1 METAPSDTNNGL
13 LFANFNQDFGCFVSV
28 TGRGFRIFNAD
39 PLREKEARHF
49 PPGKQE
55 DGISKQDISSPGGAA
70 EMTVTADATLE
81 AVGKGLA
88 KIVKVGSISDNYP
101 WNPSLNTQNPIHRL
115 LVYIDYVILF
125 SRIKGGDVISLQLCG
140 VGYCTNDS
148 SNGGK
153 IPRK

>member
-39 PLREKEARHF
+39 PLREKEARFF
-49 PPGKQE
+49 PPGREMK
-55 DGISKQDISSPGGAA
+55 DDIVSVDAGVSSLGGVA

-88 KIVKVGSISDNYP
+88 KIVKVIS
-101 WNPSLNTQNPIHRL
+101 QNFSWKL
-115 LVYIDYVILF
+115 YKSFYIW
-125 SRIKGGDVISLQLCG
+125 
-140 VGYCTNDS
+140 
-148 SNGGK
+148 
-153 IPRK
+153 

>member
-13 LFANFNQDFGCFVSV
+13 LFANFNQDFGCFVCV

-55 DGISKQDISSPGGAA
+55 DTFSEEDISSLGAAA

-88 KIVKVGSISDNYP
+88 KIVKVRTSYIVGLGENFNTSYIYSMCTLYVKKYNISFFYM
-101 WNPSLNTQNPIHRL
+101 
-115 LVYIDYVILF
+115 
-125 SRIKGGDVISLQLCG
+125 
-140 VGYCTNDS
+140 
-148 SNGGK
+148 
-153 IPRK
+153 

>member
-28 TGRGFRIFNAD
+28 TGRGFRIFNSD

-55 DGISKQDISSPGGAA
+55 DRFSKQDISSPGGAA

-88 KIVKVGSISDNYP
+88 KIVKV
-101 WNPSLNTQNPIHRL
+101 
-115 LVYIDYVILF
+115 
-125 SRIKGGDVISLQLCG
+125 
-140 VGYCTNDS
+140 
-148 SNGGK
+148 
-153 IPRK
+153 